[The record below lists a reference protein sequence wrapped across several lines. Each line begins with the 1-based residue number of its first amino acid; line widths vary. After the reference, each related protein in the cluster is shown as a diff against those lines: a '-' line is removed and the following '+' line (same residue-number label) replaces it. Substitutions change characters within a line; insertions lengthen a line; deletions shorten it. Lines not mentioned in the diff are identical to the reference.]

1 MITLREYTSFFTN
14 GTWDDVGQ
22 EMLTL
27 TDQNL

>member
-14 GTWDDVGQ
+14 KTWDDMDQ